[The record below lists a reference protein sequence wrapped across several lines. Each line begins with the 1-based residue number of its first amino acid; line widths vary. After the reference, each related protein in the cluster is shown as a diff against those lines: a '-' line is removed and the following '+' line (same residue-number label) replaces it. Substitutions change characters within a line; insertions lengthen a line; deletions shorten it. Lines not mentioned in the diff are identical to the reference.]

1 MKKGARVGQAP
12 ALPIHLWKE
21 WVEWVKVSA
30 GPKVYFV
37 IFLTVAFGL
46 RCGEALC
53 LNREDICLK
62 ASIPKLSITGE
73 NIGGNKLTGSVYV
86 RKQHVHL
93 LKQHLAHGIKCNR
106 RKGHKH
112 GKGKAKEITY
122 EDVYHIPKSGYI
134 FPSRKNA
141 NIVSHALPCDL

>member
-37 IFLTVAFGL
+37 IFLTGAFGP

-53 LNREDICLK
+53 LKREDICLK
-62 ASIPKLSITGE
+62 ASIPKLCVTGE
-73 NIGGNKLTGSVYV
+73 NIGSKTSPGSVYV

-106 RKGHKH
+106 HKGHKH
-112 GKGKAKEITY
+112 GERQSEG
-122 EDVYHIPKSGYI
+122 DH
-134 FPSRKNA
+134 
-141 NIVSHALPCDL
+141 L